1 MFGTLADAGV
11 NIEMISTSEV
21 RITCM
26 IAEADLETALRALHD
41 AFELERPE
49 TFAAAVDVG
58 SAATG

>member
-1 MFGTLADAGV
+1 
-11 NIEMISTSEV
+11 MISTSEV

-49 TFAAAVDVG
+49 AVDTGAAAAGEHARPID
-58 SAATG
+58 AR